1 MVISAMKYCAAAFE
15 TILEERNL
23 TPEAE
28 AEAALQT
35 RVVE

>member
-28 AEAALQT
+28 AARQT
-35 RVVE
+35 LVVE